1 MTLEPQYQAGDL
13 VILKYH
19 PITVLVLDRRNS
31 RACQADTWKKAGGQ
45 IINQLPRHMPDSNVF
60 EYRLM
65 WTVNGAPVDSW
76 VAEGSIAS
84 LVGTAG

>member
-19 PITVLVLDRRNS
+19 PITVLVLDRRDS
-31 RACQADTWKKAGGQ
+31 REEAFTAWKKTGGQ
-45 IINQLPRHMPDSNVF
+45 IINQLPRHVPDLNVF
-60 EYRLM
+60 EYLLM
-65 WTVNGAPVDSW
+65 WTVKGTPVDSW